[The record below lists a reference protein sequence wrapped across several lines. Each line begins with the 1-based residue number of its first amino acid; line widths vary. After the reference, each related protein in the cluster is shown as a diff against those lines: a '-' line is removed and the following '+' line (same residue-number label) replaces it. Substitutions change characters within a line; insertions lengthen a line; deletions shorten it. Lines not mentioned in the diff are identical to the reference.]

1 MAEEQGSFDEAV
13 KQDMETVAPASEE
26 SKNDA
31 SATAELG
38 ETAPATEEAKAEES
52 APAAAEASKAEADT
66 AAEMVPAAAEVVP
79 AVAEAEA
86 EAVPAAAEAVPAVAE
101 PVTASSEDTQLAA
114 AQKRLLELL
123 PGVKDESVLKELAS
137 LADSDALEKLVNK
150 GKAPPKASFGYG
162 ARPSLKSTGS
172 NIFTQNDT
180 MKKAHD
186 SQEAAEARGK
196 NLGMVNSAA
205 LAVGGAGQ
213 GGGLGLNKPGFGP
226 KVQHFAGRGSV
237 TGAKS
242 INMEG
247 DVSTA
252 WAEMQDD
259 KSPIGWV
266 VAKYSDDGKTIMLQD
281 KGEGG
286 LSAFKAQLGDNG
298 AWGGFRCYGVDKR
311 GGLECKRPKFVFVCY
326 KPETM
331 SGIKKARQASH
342 KGDVKEV
349 FPGAHVDIIVE
360 TMKDLD
366 EQDLITKLQAA
377 TGAHKPNGYEFEDGV
392 FLEADYYGLGIG
404 KSCKGE
410 SAKN

>member
-1 MAEEQGSFDEAV
+1 
-13 KQDMETVAPASEE
+13 
-26 SKNDA
+26 
-31 SATAELG
+31 
-38 ETAPATEEAKAEES
+38 
-52 APAAAEASKAEADT
+52 
-66 AAEMVPAAAEVVP
+66 
-79 AVAEAEA
+79 
-86 EAVPAAAEAVPAVAE
+86 
-101 PVTASSEDTQLAA
+101 
-114 AQKRLLELL
+114 L

-162 ARPSLKSTGS
+162 ARPSLRSTGS

-226 KVQHFAGRGSV
+226 KVQHFAGRGSL

-247 DVSTA
+247 DVRTA

-342 KGDVKEV
+342 KGDVKEA

-377 TGAHKPNGYEFEDGV
+377 TGAHKPNGYEFEAGV

-404 KSCKGE
+404 KSCQGE